1 MGANKFVTWGFLF
14 ILMFLL
20 VSEAASRKLLETSEL
35 GNSKVKKGGVV
46 LPTPPNPGTH
56 IVGYGYDQSKKSST
70 IEAKKP
76 RGPVTPTAPNPRAF
90 IPTPPAAPGSQ
101 T

>member
-1 MGANKFVTWGFLF
+1 
-14 ILMFLL
+14 MFLL

-35 GNSKVKKGGVV
+35 GNSNMQKGPV
-46 LPTPPNPGTH
+46 LPSPPNPGTH